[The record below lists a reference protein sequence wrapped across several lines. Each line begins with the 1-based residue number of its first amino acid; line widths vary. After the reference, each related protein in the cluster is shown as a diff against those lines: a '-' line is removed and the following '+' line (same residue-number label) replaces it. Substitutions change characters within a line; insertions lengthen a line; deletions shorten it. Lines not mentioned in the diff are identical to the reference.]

1 ISRKARLVSLTRYFM
16 DAAEHFQ
23 SFTRRTYAAFLY
35 VLKPLTDTLNR
46 VGLRSDVEQALIGFS
61 ILHNRFRL
69 AVNGKNQRP
78 LGFLEALHE
87 FSRIAAECGHRLNV
101 FLNVEHTHLT
111 LA

>member
-1 ISRKARLVSLTRYFM
+1 M
-16 DAAEHFQ
+16 DAAEQFKG
-23 SFTRRTYAAFLY
+23 FARWTDAALLY
-35 VLKPLTDTLNR
+35 VLKPLADTLNR

-61 ILHNRFRL
+61 ILHNRFRF

>member
-1 ISRKARLVSLTRYFM
+1 M
-16 DAAEHFQ
+16 DAAEQFKG
-23 SFTRRTYAAFLY
+23 FARWTDTALLY
-35 VLKPLTDTLNR
+35 VLKPLADTLNR

-61 ILHNRFRL
+61 VLHNRFRF